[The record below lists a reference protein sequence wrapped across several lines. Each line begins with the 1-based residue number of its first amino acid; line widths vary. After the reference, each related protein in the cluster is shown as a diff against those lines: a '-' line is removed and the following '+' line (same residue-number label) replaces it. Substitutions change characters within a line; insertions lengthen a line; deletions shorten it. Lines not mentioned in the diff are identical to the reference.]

1 MSLPSRPESSQLRS
15 APRLASGPRP
25 LRRDALGI
33 GLATATSSPCRPHR
47 CGLHESLAFLE
58 FPCPSTFEQLQ
69 RPALQN
75 RLSLHLLACRGRPAC
90 ARASIVRRAYLP
102 DSASSSGFRTPSTL
116 LSAAAFR
123 PCFMPV
129 PSMGFRFLRRFL
141 PDRSPRASRPFV
153 SSVPLLCLRSAGFED
168 FSIVRTRGHRFVGLA
183 LTALAPSLVVVSP
196 SRS

>member
-33 GLATATSSPCRPHR
+33 GLATPTSSPCRPHH

-90 ARASIVRRAYLP
+90 ARPRSFAGLTFPTPLRPRGFAPPRRFFPQLPSGLVSCRCRPWAFVSFEGFSPPVAREPLGPSCPPCRYPACAAPASRI
-102 DSASSSGFRTPSTL
+102 SASFGRVVT
-116 LSAAAFR
+116 
-123 PCFMPV
+123 
-129 PSMGFRFLRRFL
+129 
-141 PDRSPRASRPFV
+141 ASWV
-153 SSVPLLCLRSAGFED
+153 
-168 FSIVRTRGHRFVGLA
+168 
-183 LTALAPSLVVVSP
+183 
-196 SRS
+196 